1 LLLRTGETAFTA
13 LVKYS
18 ASLNPAAFT
27 SAEVASY
34 LRQIEAIAQEEYP
47 RYFHA
52 AYDDVKARKL
62 GLLAGINQDLWS
74 ELEKLMLVYG
84 CDYTILFRELIK
96 VAELAT
102 ADFASSSSSSLS
114 LSSSTPS
121 ANRQRQQQQ
130 EEQVQ
135 QAYTIIVDSF
145 YEDHQSSRSAA
156 GVNLDAEDDWCAWIR
171 RYQEAIR
178 LDTERCL
185 EAAATSSCDVD
196 GTSRISEV
204 VGRRRAVQS
213 AANPKYVLRNWMGL
227 LAYERAAEG
236 DYSVVEE
243 LTGLLERPY
252 DEQNPAL
259 SDKWYA
265 KTPDW
270 ARFMP
275 GVTFMS

>member
-1 LLLRTGETAFTA
+1 MLLQPGETAFTA
-13 LVKYS
+13 LIKYS

-27 SAEVASY
+27 SADVASY

-62 GLLAGINQDLWS
+62 GLLAGLNQDLWS

-102 ADFASSSSSSLS
+102 IDLASSSSS
-114 LSSSTPS
+114 SSSTPS
-121 ANRQRQQQQ
+121 ANRQRQQQ
-130 EEQVQ
+130 EEELVQ

-145 YEDHQSSRSAA
+145 YEDHQSSRSAV

-171 RYQEAIR
+171 KYQEAIR

-185 EAAATSSCDVD
+185 EAAATSSCDVGG
-196 GTSRISEV
+196 GTCRILEV

-227 LAYERAAEG
+227 LAYERAAKG

-252 DEQNPAL
+252 DEQDPAL

>member
-1 LLLRTGETAFTA
+1 M
-13 LVKYS
+13 
-18 ASLNPAAFT
+18 
-27 SAEVASY
+27 ASY

-62 GLLAGINQDLWS
+62 GLLAGLNQDLWS

-84 CDYTILFRELIK
+84 CDYTILFRELGK

-102 ADFASSSSSSLS
+102 SDLTSSSSSSAP
-114 LSSSTPS
+114 ST
-121 ANRQRQQQQ
+121 NRQKQQ
-130 EEQVQ
+130 EELVQ
-135 QAYTIIVDSF
+135 QAYAAIVDSF

-156 GVNLDAEDDWCAWIR
+156 GMNLDAEDDWCAWIR
-171 RYQEAIR
+171 RYQDAIR

-185 EAAATSSCDVD
+185 QAAAMATNSCDAIE

-213 AANPKYVLRNWMGL
+213 TANPKYVLRNWMGL
-227 LAYERAAEG
+227 LAYERAAAG

-243 LTGLLERPY
+243 LTGLLEKPY
-252 DEQNPAL
+252 DEQDPAL

>member
-1 LLLRTGETAFTA
+1 MLWPGETAFTA
-13 LVKYS
+13 LIKYS

-62 GLLAGINQDLWS
+62 GLLAGLNQDLWS

-102 ADFASSSSSSLS
+102 ADLASSSSSS
-114 LSSSTPS
+114 SSSTPS
-121 ANRQRQQQQ
+121 ANRQRQQQ
-130 EEQVQ
+130 EEELVQ

-145 YEDHQSSRSAA
+145 YEDHQGSRSAT

-185 EAAATSSCDVD
+185 EAAATSICDVG

-213 AANPKYVLRNWMGL
+213 AANPKFVLRNWMGL
-227 LAYERAAEG
+227 LAYERAAMG

-252 DEQNPAL
+252 DEQDPAL

-270 ARFMP
+270 AQFMP

>member
-1 LLLRTGETAFTA
+1 M
-13 LVKYS
+13 
-18 ASLNPAAFT
+18 
-27 SAEVASY
+27 ASY

-62 GLLAGINQDLWS
+62 GLLTGLNQDLWS

-84 CDYTILFRELIK
+84 CDYTILFRELGK

-102 ADFASSSSSSLS
+102 SDLTSSSSSSS
-114 LSSSTPS
+114 APST
-121 ANRQRQQQQ
+121 NRHQQQ
-130 EEQVQ
+130 EELVQ
-135 QAYTIIVDSF
+135 QAYAAIVDSF

-156 GVNLDAEDDWCAWIR
+156 GMNLDAEDDWCAWIR
-171 RYQEAIR
+171 RYQDAIR

-185 EAAATSSCDVD
+185 QAAATATSSCGTIE

-213 AANPKYVLRNWMGL
+213 TANPKYVLRNWMGL
-227 LAYERAAEG
+227 LAYERAAAG

-243 LTGLLERPY
+243 LTGLLEKPY
-252 DEQNPAL
+252 DEQDPAL